1 MQCDATREQRRRA
14 FTLLELLV
22 SIAIIAIL
30 AALLI
35 NIFSQG
41 GESAHRAAC
50 VSNLRAIH
58 TAVNRYAAD
67 NNGAIPI
74 GYRLDKMQFNTTL
87 YSGSS
92 NKWVLLGLLLDA
104 HYIDDARILFCP
116 SERDP
121 TQAYNTPENPYPV
134 QKGKNLQGAYACNPI
149 VNWGTAGFPPE
160 WPRLQSL
167 GRVPLLADGA
177 GMPDRV
183 DSRHR
188 DGINVIYTDG
198 SARWV
203 PRKDF
208 DTELQQ
214 CTELS
219 AAANAPQT
227 RLWEILAET
236 REPQQ
241 P

>member
-1 MQCDATREQRRRA
+1 MRRGTARNQRRGA

-22 SIAIIAIL
+22 SIAVIAIL

-35 NIFSQG
+35 NVFSSG
-41 GESAHRAAC
+41 GETAHRAAC

-58 TAVNRYAAD
+58 TALDRYAAD
-67 NNGAIPI
+67 NNGAVPI

-87 YSGSS
+87 YSGTS

-121 TQAYNTPENPYPV
+121 TQAYNTAENPYPT
-134 QKGKNLQGAYACNPI
+134 QRGKNLQGGYACNPV
-149 VNWGTAGFPPE
+149 VNWGTAGAPPE

-167 GRVPLLADGA
+167 GRTPLLADGA
-177 GMPDRV
+177 GTPDRV

-208 DTELQQ
+208 DAELKQ
-214 CTELS
+214 CTELN
-219 AAANAPQT
+219 AGANPAQT
-227 RLWEILAET
+227 RLWEILAEK

-241 P
+241 L